1 MIDMGFEGDV
11 QKILD
16 FMPVTNQKPD
26 SEEAEDENALMKNFY
41 SKNKYRQ
48 TVMFTATMPPAVE
61 RLARTY
67 LRRPAVVYIGSV
79 GKPTEKVEQI
89 CYIVSEGEKRKKL
102 LEILE
107 RGVEPPI
114 IIFVNQKKGADVLA
128 KGLEKL
134 GYNACT
140 LHGGKGQEQRD
151 YALQS
156 LKSGSKDI
164 LVATDVAGRG
174 IDIKDVSL
182 VLNYDMA
189 KSIEDYTHRIGRTGR
204 AGKNGVA
211 ITLLTKDDSPLFY
224 DLKALMANSPLST
237 CPPELSNHPDA
248 QHKPGT
254 VVTKKRREE
263 KIFA

>member
-1 MIDMGFEGDV
+1 
-11 QKILD
+11 
-16 FMPVTNQKPD
+16 
-26 SEEAEDENALMKNFY
+26 
-41 SKNKYRQ
+41 
-48 TVMFTATMPPAVE
+48 
-61 RLARTY
+61 
-67 LRRPAVVYIGSV
+67 
-79 GKPTEKVEQI
+79 
-89 CYIVSEGEKRKKL
+89 
-102 LEILE
+102 
-107 RGVEPPI
+107 EPPI

-134 GYNACT
+134 GYSACT

-211 ITLLTKDDSPLFY
+211 ITFITKEDSCLFY
-224 DLKALMANSPLST
+224 DLKQILINSPVST
-237 CPPELSNHPDA
+237 CPPELANHPES